1 MQSVEAYFTHSVL
14 LPVGVGGAMHPIDLV
29 FQDQVMVPI
38 NESQLDGDFSDIIEP
53 PAEGVEVPLDGVGGA
68 VEVKDVLADGSG
80 EPPAEGVHVSEAVE
94 GIAGAAEGVDVP
106 LDGAD
111 GAVEVKDV
119 LVDGSGEPSE
129 GVHVSEAVEGN
140 AGAAEGV
147 HALIEAVDGDVGN
160 LRLFRPWVAVDPP
173 AHPPSLFR
181 PWEGKRARSSE
192 RDIPPKR
199 MRVGDEKNEEEE
211 DVYDLPNLVSRSQP
225 RDGDEKDEDEE
236 DDYGLP
242 NLVSRSRPRDRVTTP
257 AGTYRPRTR
266 KIWRFNKLIPHP
278 PPAKLSVK
286 RRAPCST
293 PSSAKP
299 DRTPCSTP
307 PPSPPTQH
315 QPTTTP
321 SSPPTQHRSTTTTN
335 NQSGTGRR
343 SAFNGVIK

>member
-53 PAEGVEVPLDGVGGA
+53 PAEGVDVPLDGVG
-68 VEVKDVLADGSG
+68 
-80 EPPAEGVHVSEAVE
+80 
-94 GIAGAAEGVDVP
+94 
-106 LDGAD
+106 

-140 AGAAEGV
+140 AGAAEG
-147 HALIEAVDGDVGN
+147 GN
-160 LRLFRPWVAVDPP
+160 PRLFRPWVAVDPP

-199 MRVGDEKNEEEE
+199 MRVGDEKNEEE
-211 DVYDLPNLVSRSQP
+211 DVYDLPNLVSRTRP
-225 RDGDEKDEDEE
+225 RDGDEDEE
-236 DDYGLP
+236 DDLP
-242 NLVSRSRPRDRVTTP
+242 NPVSRSRPRDRVTTP

-315 QPTTTP
+315 
-321 SSPPTQHRSTTTTN
+321 RSTTTTN